1 MMFDL
6 SGKHALV
13 TGASGGL
20 GGAMARALHAQGA
33 AVVLSGTK
41 REALEALKAELGE
54 RSFVVTGNLADPAV
68 PAVMLKEA
76 EAQLGASVD
85 ILINNAG
92 LTRDGLAMRMKDEE
106 WDAVL
111 NVNLSAAFRLTRA
124 ALRGMASKRWGRVI
138 NITSVVG
145 VTGNGGQANYA
156 ASKAGLIGMTKSLAQ
171 EMAQRN
177 VTLNCIAPGFIASAM
192 TEVLTDDQKKRIL
205 GAIPAGVMG
214 DPKDIA
220 AAAVFLASDEARYV
234 TGQTLHVNGG
244 MAMI

>member
-1 MMFDL
+1 MFDL

-41 REALEALKAELGE
+41 REALEKLKSELGE
-54 RSFVVTGNLADPAV
+54 RSFVVTGDLADSAAPA
-68 PAVMLKEA
+68 AMLKEA
-76 EAQLGASVD
+76 EAQLGATVD

-171 EMAQRN
+171 EMAPRN

-192 TEVLTDDQKKRIL
+192 TDVLTDDQKKRIL
-205 GAIPAGVMG
+205 GAIPAGTMG